1 MRRGCV
7 AKKKRTSRNLRAPS
21 AIAAYTGF
29 PIEGLCRI
37 PTVYCKGD
45 CEAAIDGCL
54 GILAYSDTE
63 IVLKTELGT
72 CTIRGEGLSM
82 ADFLRDSLL
91 VRGRLES
98 IRWDCGR

>member
-1 MRRGCV
+1 M
-7 AKKKRTSRNLRAPS
+7 AKKKRSPRGLRAAS

-45 CEAAIDGCL
+45 CEAAVDGCL
-54 GILAYSDTE
+54 GILVYSDTE

-72 CTIRGEGLSM
+72 CTICGENLSM

-91 VRGRLES
+91 VRGRIES
-98 IRWDCGR
+98 IRWDGGR